1 MNKNPEQEIIDS
13 WQTNASPWTNAVR
26 ADQIESRR
34 LVTNRTI
41 VETLLRYRPQTVLDI
56 GCGEGWLA
64 RKLAAHGM
72 QITGIDVVPA
82 LIENAKKL
90 GGGNFFTYSY
100 EQIADDILARR
111 FDAAVCNFSLLGKE
125 SVDMLIQSAPALLT
139 SGGHIFI
146 QTLHPLPAGGEM
158 PYEDGWRTG
167 SWTGF
172 SADFSDP
179 APWYFRTI
187 SSWIKLLRAG
197 GLNVVEILEPLH
209 PQTQKPASIL
219 FVSEN

>member
-1 MNKNPEQEIIDS
+1 MNTNPEKKIIDS
-13 WQTNASPWTNAVR
+13 WQTNAEPWTHAVR
-26 ADQIESRR
+26 SDQIESRK
-34 LVTNRTI
+34 LITNRTI
-41 VETLLRYRPQTVLDI
+41 VETLLRYRPRTVLDI

-64 RKLAAHGM
+64 RKLAEHGM

-82 LIENAKKL
+82 LIENAQKL
-90 GGGNFFTYSY
+90 RGGNFFVYSY
-100 EQIADDILARR
+100 AQIANGILGRR

-125 SVDMLIQSAPALLT
+125 SVEMLIQSAPALLH
-139 SGGHIFI
+139 SGGRLFI
-146 QTLHPLPAGGEM
+146 QTLHPLMVGGEM
-158 PYEDGWRTG
+158 PYEDGWRAG
-167 SWTGF
+167 SWMGF

-187 SSWIKLLRAG
+187 SSWIRLLRAG